1 MTGMVEALFEAA
13 VEAGGDV
20 ERFVLTSS
28 STAVYRAVDLSK
40 GEYTEDDWNTVTLE
54 EVLSVWD
61 PAETYSASKTFGE
74 RRLWELTAE
83 VRPGFEVVVLCPPS
97 RLPPPHTAV
106 AVVEGC

>member
-1 MTGMVEALFEAA
+1 MVEALFEAA
-13 VEAGGDV
+13 VEAGDV

-61 PAETYSASKTFGE
+61 PAEAYSASKTFGE

-97 RLPPPHTAV
+97 RLPHPHCSRCCRGV
-106 AVVEGC
+106 LMG